1 MIYAVT
7 VTVDVQTLDPVLPAK
22 LMGRPIFTMGTTR
35 RIPGGMLAFQAA
47 YVNDVPGE
55 PSLYRFVLQFGS
67 LHDAAAA
74 GNWLFAQLHSNPAAL
89 SLAGN
94 PIPIDHHT
102 IIRTLQQ
109 VA

>member
-7 VTVDVQTLDPVLPAK
+7 VAVDIQTLDPMLPAK
-22 LMGRPIFTMGTTR
+22 LMGAPVFTMGATR
-35 RIPGGMLAFQAA
+35 RIPGGILVFQSAL
-47 YVNDVPGE
+47 VNDVPGE
-55 PSLYRFVLQFGS
+55 GSLYRFSLQFGS
-67 LHDAAAA
+67 LHSAAAV
-74 GNWLFAQLHSNPAAL
+74 GNWLFAQIHGTAAAL
-89 SLAGN
+89 SLAGH